1 MIQNIQKQ
9 LITIFLFS
17 ISVIDAQFALPTF
30 QAAHKPHNTSSS
42 SISSCKE
49 YLAANSG
56 SSDGIYSIDIDSDGT
71 PETVY
76 CDMTTDG
83 GGWTLLTWN
92 GDVGSSPKGVP
103 YPGLAVCST
112 ADCSRGSAGTESELE
127 PLIQAS
133 TEFAKAQHSSTM
145 STYGPM
151 SDYQY
156 AGKYVYGSLSD
167 LDIQLSYA
175 VCNSSSGYTGSY
187 TPLVGHSTMSGT
199 TVYLAQGFRYASYN
213 YSSDS
218 YTYIWNVGVP
228 YNLCDGSAHMPGSW
242 MGTWSNRQYGPYQ
255 RNVGGSH
262 SVWVR

>member
-1 MIQNIQKQ
+1 MKIIS
-9 LITIFLFS
+9 ILFS
-17 ISVIDAQFALPTF
+17 LSFINAQIALPTF
-30 QAAHKPHNTSSS
+30 HAVHKPHNTSSS

-76 CDMTTDG
+76 CDMTTDD
-83 GGWTLLTWN
+83 GGWTLLAWN
-92 GDVGSSPKGVP
+92 GNVGSSPRGVP

-127 PLIQAS
+127 PLIQES
-133 TEFAKAQHSSTM
+133 TEFAKAQHSSPM

-167 LDIQLSYA
+167 LDIQLSLA
-175 VCNSSSGYTGSY
+175 GCNNSSGYTGSY

-199 TVYLAQGFRYASYN
+199 VVYLAQGFRYGSYD
-213 YSSDS
+213 YSSDNNS
-218 YTYIWNVGVP
+218 YIWNVGVSA
-228 YNLCDGSAHMPGSW
+228 NLCSGNGRPPGSW
-242 MGTWSNRQYGPYQ
+242 MGTWSTRQYGPYQ
-255 RNVGGSH
+255 SNVGGSH